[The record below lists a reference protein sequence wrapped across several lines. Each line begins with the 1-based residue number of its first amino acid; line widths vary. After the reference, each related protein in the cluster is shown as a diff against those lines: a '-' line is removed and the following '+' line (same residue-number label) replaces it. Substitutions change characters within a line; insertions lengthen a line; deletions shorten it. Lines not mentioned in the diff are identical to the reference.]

1 MLRKAIHMLLHA
13 FVPGSR
19 ANGPGLRSVVYFQ
32 GCSLN
37 CAGCWNPATHKF
49 RGKEISVTAVV
60 RRFEDAIGSAALEG
74 VTLSGGEPMQQA
86 TAVADVI
93 KEIRESV
100 PAASFGMFTGYTEA
114 ELDGG
119 GYVTRPT
126 TSEEHRRD
134 LWQFIRRQLDFA
146 IMGRYERTEAIGLPL
161 RTSSNQRLHLFSSRY
176 SEADFDLQLVE
187 IDIGSD
193 GRSVV
198 TGFPILGTPA

>member
-1 MLRKAIHMLLHA
+1 MLLHA
-13 FVPGSR
+13 FVPWSR

-49 RGKEISVTAVV
+49 QGNEISATSVT
-60 RRFEDAIGSAALEG
+60 RQFEGAMGSAALEG

-86 TAVADVI
+86 MAVAEII
-93 KEIRESV
+93 KGIRESV
-100 PAASFGMFTGYTEA
+100 PGASFGMFTGYTEA
-114 ELDGG
+114 ELDAG
-119 GYVTRPT
+119 GYVTRRNT
-126 TSEEHRRD
+126 TEEHRRD
-134 LWQFIRRQLDFA
+134 LWQCIRRQLDFA
-146 IMGRYERTEAIGLPL
+146 IMGRYERTQASGQPL

-187 IDIGSD
+187 VDIGSD

>member
-1 MLRKAIHMLLHA
+1 MLLHA
-13 FVPGSR
+13 FVPWSR
-19 ANGPGLRSVVYFQ
+19 SNGPGLRSVVYFQ

-49 RGKEISVTAVV
+49 RGNEISITSVV

-86 TAVADVI
+86 KAVAELM
-93 KEIRESV
+93 KELREFV
-100 PAASFGMFTGYTEA
+100 PGASFGMFTGYTDA
-114 ELDGG
+114 ELDAG
-119 GYVTRPT
+119 GYVTRAAT
-126 TSEEHRRD
+126 TEEHRRD
-134 LWQFIRRQLDFA
+134 LWQCIRRQLDFA
-146 IMGRYERTEAIGLPL
+146 IMGRYERTEAIGQPL

-187 IDIGSD
+187 VDIGSD